1 MTDKEIIK
9 AFYKARKTEV
19 CKAVIRPKFT
29 LYKEFLQ
36 FVAATAI
43 LIAAIL
49 VRAYLSTPIF
59 ITLLC
64 AISIAFIFSQTKN
77 ILLLMLFAYQR
88 FAPKL
93 LRSACLFQPSCSEYM
108 KQCIIKYGVFRGVK
122 RGFKRIK
129 RCRPPNGGLDEP

>member
-1 MTDKEIIK
+1 MYRE
-9 AFYKARKTEV
+9 
-19 CKAVIRPKFT
+19 
-29 LYKEFLQ
+29 LLQ
-36 FVAATAI
+36 FVIALSV

-59 ITLLC
+59 IVLLC
-64 AISIAFIFSQTKN
+64 AISTAFLLTQTKN
-77 ILLLMLFAYQR
+77 ILLLMIFAYQK

-122 RGFKRIK
+122 KGFKRIK
-129 RCRPPNGGLDEP
+129 RCHPPNGGLDEP

>member
-29 LYKEFLQ
+29 LYKELIQ
-36 FVAATAI
+36 FAVALI
-43 LIAAIL
+43 VLIAIIL
-49 VRAYLSTPIF
+49 VRTYLSTLIF

-64 AISIAFIFSQTKN
+64 AVSIAFILTQTKN
-77 ILLLMLFAYQR
+77 ILLLMIFAYQK

-108 KQCIIKYGVFRGVK
+108 KQCIIKYGIFKGVNK
-122 RGFKRIK
+122 GYKRIK

>member
-29 LYKEFLQ
+29 LYKELLQ
-36 FVAATAI
+36 FVIATTI
-43 LIAAIL
+43 LIAAFL
-49 VRAYLSTPIF
+49 VRTYLSTPIF

-64 AISIAFIFSQTKN
+64 AVSIAFIFSQTKN

-93 LRSACLFQPSCSEYM
+93 LRSACMFQPSCSEYM